1 MSAIRSLE
9 MSSNTQV
16 YYFIIPIA
24 NPRVTWQA
32 ARLLRGNGMTPKDVD
47 RIFWIFVGTAIA
59 VLLIAGRTLAQEG
72 TQLVPVPPLPA
83 PDLPPTSGWS
93 APLPS
98 AAGAE
103 WSSSAPTGSA
113 PTTTPETIYQ
123 APPPPPSQAQA
134 PSSAPFIVYVN
145 GDSPYL
151 LQQVR
156 TVAPTA
162 SVQMYQGRQVIQT
175 GAFWDESGAQ
185 QQVLALR
192 MQGIGAEVIQ
202 AGVSAVSSGSAMNP
216 TSAVQTPF
224 LVVIPARPTEYYGL
238 GEQLLKMGFR
248 AEDIIPK
255 DKPLGFHLQV
265 GAFANHQAANAF
277 SQRLRANG
285 LDARVY
291 YQR

>member
-1 MSAIRSLE
+1 
-9 MSSNTQV
+9 
-16 YYFIIPIA
+16 
-24 NPRVTWQA
+24 
-32 ARLLRGNGMTPKDVD
+32 MTPKDVD
-47 RIFWIFVGTAIA
+47 RIFWIFVGTTIA
-59 VLLIAGRTLAQEG
+59 VLLIAGRTLAQES
-72 TQLVPVPPLPA
+72 TQLVPVPPLPSG
-83 PDLPPTSGWS
+83 DLPPASGW
-93 APLPS
+93 ADPLPPP
-98 AAGAE
+98 ARAE
-103 WSSSAPTGSA
+103 WSSSAPTV
-113 PTTTPETIYQ
+113 PPEAIYQ
-123 APPPPPSQAQA
+123 GPPQAQS
-134 PSSAPFIVYVN
+134 PSPAPFIVYVN

-156 TVAPTA
+156 TVAPAA

-202 AGVSAVSSGSAMNP
+202 GGVSAVSSGSAMNS
-216 TSAVQTPF
+216 TAAQAPF

-248 AEDIIPK
+248 AEDILPK

-265 GAFANHQAANAF
+265 GAFANHQAAHSLA
-277 SQRLRANG
+277 QRLRTNG
-285 LDARVY
+285 LDARVH